1 MVTMDILTSL
11 FLLLVFP
18 LFRATAFAILPVYHG
33 HHRSGTASQQQQH
46 SAKDDRARSTHKNR
60 RYSAGAGRP
69 STTSLNL
76 LLDVPD
82 QFFTF
87 TFPMLGILL
96 GISKNYARA
105 ALEEAAWEQR
115 LAEARAERLA
125 QDPTLTELDL
135 RRQEAANEWS
145 AYGVP
150 RLQEL
155 AAAQGQQQSDVSSF
169 GRRQRRVSVINRDS
183 DESDDDAIPSAEYD
197 PRDYRMTSD
206 EIAAFEREYGIEYDA
221 YYDEPYAA
229 DELPEGEY
237 DLDRLYG
244 DRIYKETGEIF
255 YRDASTGLFWRQGS
269 KPRNIKFF

>member
-1 MVTMDILTSL
+1 MKFNLFTS
-11 FLLLVFP
+11 LLVFP
-18 LFRATAFAILPVYHG
+18 LFSATSFTILLPFRPHG
-33 HHRSGTASQQQQH
+33 SGNTASQRP
-46 SAKDDRARSTHKNR
+46 AKDRARFIRNER
-60 RYSAGAGRP
+60 RSAGAKRS
-69 STTSLNL
+69 STTRLNL

-115 LAEARAERLA
+115 LAEARAERMA

-135 RRQEAANEWS
+135 RRQEAAHEWS
-145 AYGVP
+145 AYGIP
-150 RLQEL
+150 RRQEQS
-155 AAAQGQQQSDVSSF
+155 AAIGQQPGNGFF
-169 GRRQRRVSVINRDS
+169 GRRQRRVSVLDRDTN
-183 DESDDDAIPSAEYD
+183 EDDDVDPLSSSEFDPS
-197 PRDYRMTSD
+197 DYRMTED

-255 YRDASTGLFWRQGS
+255 YRDAATGLFWRQGS
-269 KPRNIKFF
+269 KPRNIQFF

>member
-1 MVTMDILTSL
+1 MMKLNLFTSL
-11 FLLLVFP
+11 LHLLVFP
-18 LFRATAFAILPVYHG
+18 LFRATSFTIVV
-33 HHRSGTASQQQQH
+33 
-46 SAKDDRARSTHKNR
+46 
-60 RYSAGAGRP
+60 
-69 STTSLNL
+69 L

-135 RRQEAANEWS
+135 RRQEAAHEWS
-145 AYGVP
+145 AYGIP
-150 RLQEL
+150 RLQEQAA
-155 AAAQGQQQSDVSSF
+155 AAAQQRDGVLL
-169 GRRQRRVSVINRDS
+169 GRRQRRVSVLDRDS
-183 DESDDDAIPSAEYD
+183 NKEDDVDAVSSTD
-197 PRDYRMTSD
+197 PLDYRMTED

-229 DELPEGEY
+229 DELPEGDY

-244 DRIYKETGEIF
+244 DRIYKKTGEIF
-255 YRDASTGLFWRQGS
+255 YRDAATGLFWRQGS